1 MRSSA
6 IHNELRASV
15 SHEPRLRPGVALTS
29 TPQLPEGSGHG
40 RRREQS
46 RRAPATEIGDD
57 S

>member
-40 RRREQS
+40 SRREQ
-46 RRAPATEIGDD
+46 RRRVPATEIGDD